1 MLLCNV
7 ERPTTSTGGRD
18 LNASGLGKAQGGGE
32 QLEAVSGHWRL
43 LSPPSYAPDN
53 GSGRSACSTVASG
66 LSDEVASALRKAMD
80 GWTESGDRPGLRRE
94 LLALLML
101 VETDG

>member
-1 MLLCNV
+1 
-7 ERPTTSTGGRD
+7 
-18 LNASGLGKAQGGGE
+18 LNASGPGEVGRVGKQSG
-32 QLEAVSGHWRL
+32 AVSGHLRL
-43 LSPPSYAPDN
+43 LSLPSDAPDN
-53 GSGRSACSTVASG
+53 GSARSTCSTVASG

-80 GWTESGDRPGLRRE
+80 GWTESGDRSGLRRE